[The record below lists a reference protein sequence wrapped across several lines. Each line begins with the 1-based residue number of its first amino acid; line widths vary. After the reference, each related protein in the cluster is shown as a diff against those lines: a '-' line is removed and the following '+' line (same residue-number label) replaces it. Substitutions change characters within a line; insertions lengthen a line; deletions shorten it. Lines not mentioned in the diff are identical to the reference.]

1 MANRANL
8 ANGVLGEALT
18 PTQDKLV
25 FDPGYRDTM
34 PPVPF
39 YLTLTPFGQLPTMR
53 NSEIVKVIDNRASGS
68 KIERAQK
75 GTSAKSFPKGSL
87 AINSVYAD
95 DKVRYDSVGSDGFI
109 SFLAV
114 VPASYHVPTRTF
126 FKINATEVKYNLGN
140 GYDGANARFV
150 APIAGYYSF
159 SLTFKNDVNG
169 SGRAIARFNVAGDDN
184 YRVYDGS
191 GGQGGITS
199 VGSIDVKLNAG
210 DVVYTEGW
218 LTTSPLR
225 SAENGYTSFGGRL
238 IVAEG

>member
-8 ANGVLGEALT
+8 ANGLLGEALT
-18 PTQDKLV
+18 STQTVLN
-25 FDPGYRDTM
+25 FAPGYREAM
-34 PPVPF
+34 PPAPF
-39 YLTLTPFGQLPTMR
+39 YLTLTPFGQLPTLL
-53 NSEIVKVIDNRASGS
+53 NSEIVKVVDNNLGGAR
-68 KIERAQK
+68 IERAQK

-95 DKVRYDSVGSDGFI
+95 DKVRFDDIGSDGFI

-114 VPASYHVPTRTF
+114 VPQSYSVPTQSF
-126 FKINATEVKYNLGN
+126 FRIKATDVKYNLGN

-159 SLTFKNDVNG
+159 SLTFKNDVDN

-184 YRVYDGS
+184 YRVFDGS
-191 GGQGGITS
+191 GGSGGITA
-199 VGSIDVKLNAG
+199 VGTIDVKLNAG
-210 DVVYTEGW
+210 DVVFVEGW
-218 LTTSPLR
+218 LTSGPLR
-225 SAENGYTSFGGRL
+225 SSINGYTSFGGRL

>member
-8 ANGVLGEALT
+8 ANAVLGEPLSS
-18 PTQDKLV
+18 TQNTLKLAN
-25 FDPGYRDTM
+25 GYADTM

-39 YLTLTPFGQLPTMR
+39 YLTLTPFGQLPTML
-53 NSEIVKVIDNRASGS
+53 NSEIVLVTDNNTSGAR
-68 KIERAQK
+68 IERAQK
-75 GTSAKSFPKGSL
+75 GTGAKSFPAGSL

-95 DKVRYDSVGSDGFI
+95 DKVRFDNVGSDGFI

-114 VPASYHVPTRTF
+114 VPQSYSVPAQSF
-126 FKINATEVKYNLGN
+126 FHIKATDVKYNLGN

-159 SLTFKNDVNG
+159 SLTFKNDVNN
-169 SGRAIARFNVAGDDN
+169 SGRAIARFNVAGDNN

-191 GGQGGITS
+191 GGSGGITV
-199 VGSIDVKLNAG
+199 VGAIDVKLNAG
-210 DVVYTEGW
+210 DVVFIEGW
-218 LTTSPLR
+218 LTSGPLR
-225 SAENGYTSFGGRL
+225 SAVNGYTSFSGRL